1 MIATREQ
8 LKIWFR
14 KGLYPLESQF
24 HAWIDSFWHKSEKL
38 PMSQIEGLAEAIN
51 GKADAS
57 VIDTKQ
63 NKNDDSLQTQNKTVT
78 GAINEIK
85 NNLDDATLSS
95 GRLNAID
102 NEGHIN
108 SSLVQGDGI
117 SIDESSGIIKA
128 DRKWHIDG
136 EIMAIQES
144 LSGHTAKTTAGN
156 TYYYDTEQETLNII
170 IGKNTKYLYIAANKL
185 VLPVSSIN
193 FLMSD
198 EFGIPDKMLRG
209 SMVLEIYYDTY
220 NGSTSNLKSVTFK
233 SEGSTD
239 ILQYGF
245 DNPYQREKDLNRV
258 YFEVGSVIYPS
269 LIKILSVSKMYQKK
283 WLAENGVK
291 LEDNVISG
299 DYKAGDGIKI
309 DESTATISAEPNDYL
324 FKQADSSRG
333 NLCDIYDMSI
343 KTTAY
348 GEDQTPMPIL
358 EAAEAMPVDYEIN
371 LTNSDVVK
379 FSIPGIIDQNAGQC
393 NNDGLTFTTNS
404 YQTYFH
410 GEKLQGHYDR
420 NKYYFDIKVDLSN
433 ITSKTLA
440 CLIDRLIIASS
451 PWKSAQYYDEQNRNI
466 LLKAANQNFCT
477 TRKAIDIP
485 EESALLV
492 YKDYNQTTRLMDR
505 LIFYRGGNIK
515 GSSSWPYIFYSESE
529 AGSISGDSY
538 ARKFLMGKTYA
549 QIRNLV
555 GGDEA
560 GATTFT
566 FYSIIGRFKIA
577 IEGNNNGVLYDAFF
591 GCFPWCL
598 VEAAFIDNGVLII
611 RMCTYQESLYSTAM
625 PVPNMRMILPKNEII
640 NKIKNM
646 LDNGEIDQFGN
657 PLT

>member
-63 NKNDDSLQTQNKTVT
+63 NKTDDSLQTQNKTVT

-95 GRLNAID
+95 GRLNTID

-117 SIDESSGIIKA
+117 SIDDSSG
-128 DRKWHIDG
+128 
-136 EIMAIQES
+136 
-144 LSGHTAKTTAGN
+144 
-156 TYYYDTEQETLNII
+156 
-170 IGKNTKYLYIAANKL
+170 
-185 VLPVSSIN
+185 
-193 FLMSD
+193 
-198 EFGIPDKMLRG
+198 
-209 SMVLEIYYDTY
+209 
-220 NGSTSNLKSVTFK
+220 
-233 SEGSTD
+233 
-239 ILQYGF
+239 
-245 DNPYQREKDLNRV
+245 
-258 YFEVGSVIYPS
+258 
-269 LIKILSVSKMYQKK
+269 
-283 WLAENGVK
+283 
-291 LEDNVISG
+291 
-299 DYKAGDGIKI
+299 
-309 DESTATISAEPNDYL
+309 TISVVSRDKL
-324 FKQADSSRG
+324 FEQADSSRG

-515 GSSSWPYIFYSESE
+515 GSPSWPYIFYSESE

-560 GATTFT
+560 GATMST

-577 IEGNNNGVLYDAFF
+577 IEGNYNGVLYDAFF